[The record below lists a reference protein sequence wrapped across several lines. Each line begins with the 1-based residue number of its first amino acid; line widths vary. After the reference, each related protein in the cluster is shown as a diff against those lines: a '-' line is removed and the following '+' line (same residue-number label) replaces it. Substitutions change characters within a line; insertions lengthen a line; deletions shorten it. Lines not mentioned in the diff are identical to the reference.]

1 MKKAIITGSTGLLG
15 KCVSKYLLNRGI
27 DTLCLGR
34 QNLKPDEI
42 SKFYGYSARYICIR
56 MEDIGSLVVRAK
68 SIGWNVG
75 EECVFFNFA
84 WGGESSLTNGELS
97 KQLENAIHAASAVR
111 IAKQMGCIKF
121 INVGSLE
128 ETYADLELKNKV
140 SHDLSQMN
148 YAISKLASRDLCK
161 LVAYLEKIDYIH
173 TRLSAPISVDLSN
186 GGFITN
192 TILAIKNGAPFERPI
207 NKKLFDII
215 STDDVAKA
223 FFDIGVHGINKRDYF
238 IGSSMPTTLDN
249 FFTNIELLVQGKAT
263 VFSSCK
269 SPIDSIFD
277 TKMLKNDTGFSVKK
291 NIFELLCL

>member
-1 MKKAIITGSTGLLG
+1 
-15 KCVSKYLLNRGI
+15 
-27 DTLCLGR
+27 
-34 QNLKPDEI
+34 
-42 SKFYGYSARYICIR
+42 

-97 KQLENAIHAASAVR
+97 KQIENAIHAASAVR

-140 SHDLSQMN
+140 SRDLSQMN

-186 GGFITN
+186 GGFITK

-249 FFTNIELLVQGKAT
+249 FFTNIELLLQGKAT

-277 TKMLKNDTGFSVKK
+277 TKILKNDTGFSVKK
-291 NIFELLCL
+291 NIYELLCL